1 MKRLSNRQEEVM
13 SIIWEHGPLTVNK
26 IIPLIDN
33 NLHYNTIST
42 VVRELERI
50 GYLSHKDEFRPYLY
64 YSVKSKEDYLKEL
77 FDSILKRFFNKDKE
91 MFKQMI
97 IHS

>member
-1 MKRLSNRQEEVM
+1 M
-13 SIIWEHGPLTVNK
+13 SIIWEHGPMTVNK

-64 YSVKSKEDYLKEL
+64 YSVKSKEEYLKEL

-91 MFKQMI
+91 MFKQMFI
-97 IHS
+97 YS